1 MRPRGA
7 PEPEVSELF
16 RPMDPARQAEV
27 ARQNGQNAQN
37 GRPDAQRPPAG
48 NQPEQRTAMVRA
60 QEPRGPAPARP
71 ATGPAGGSG
80 PEATRKVD
88 AAGPKPGQP
97 GPAQNGGRGAPGQNG
112 HGPAGNGQN
121 GNHNGQNGNGQNG
134 NGQSGNG
141 QNGQNG
147 NGRPPRSPEATV
159 LTSAK
164 PADGQNDGNPA
175 GRSPSGS
182 RKG

>member
-1 MRPRGA
+1 
-7 PEPEVSELF
+7 
-16 RPMDPARQAEV
+16 MDPARQAEV
-27 ARQNGQNAQN
+27 ARQNGQN
-37 GRPDAQRPPAG
+37 GRPEAQRPAAG

-60 QEPRGPAPARP
+60 QEPRGSAPARP

-88 AAGPKPGQP
+88 AAAPKPGQP
-97 GPAQNGGRGAPGQNG
+97 GPGQNGGPGRGAPGQNG

-121 GNHNGQNGNGQNG
+121 SQNGNH
-134 NGQSGNG
+134 NG

-147 NGRPPRSPEATV
+147 NHNGQDGQNGQGPGRPPRSPEATV

-164 PADGQNDGNPA
+164 PGEAQKDGSSA

-182 RKG
+182 RNS